1 MNKGISIGLVLLI
14 LMSGVLVTVNN
25 STGSESR
32 AKIAYSLQPRI
43 STRSIHAPIGINND
57 TDFAN
62 QAASEGWRGTGTVAD
77 PYIIENYDIDAHG
90 EGNAIYIGNT
100 TVYFVVRSCTL
111 YNASFHSWPYSTG
124 AGIALYN
131 VQNGKIENNT
141 ATNNYWAIFTWYSGN
156 NSIDKNNATNN
167 DKGIFLYNSGNNTI
181 TNNNANSN
189 NNGIH
194 LYNSSNNT
202 ITNNNATKN
211 GNGIYLECSSN
222 NNIITKNNANS
233 NNDYG
238 TRLEDCSNNTITNNT
253 VTNNKYGIHLY
264 RSGNNNIITNN
275 NVSNND
281 DGIYLRYSSNNTIT
295 NNTVTNNKDGI
306 SLWSSSNNTITNN
319 TVSNN
324 WYGIRLTYSSN
335 NNTITNNTPTNNKYG
350 IYLEHSSNNTIT
362 NNNATKN
369 KWYNIAL
376 WDSSSNIIANNNVS
390 NNNEYGIFLHSSD
403 RNIITNNNATNNTY
417 GIYLMYSGNNTIK
430 SNTMFGEGIFIE
442 GNHLSHWNT
451 HKIDTSN
458 TMNGKPVYYWKNR
471 TGGTVPP
478 GAGEVIL
485 ANCTNVRVENQNLSG
500 SYVGILLG
508 YSNKNTVANNTL
520 TKNTNG
526 IYLYKS
532 SNNTITNNNAT
543 KNTHGIRLT
552 YSSNNNTIT
561 NNTVTNNKY
570 GIYLEHS
577 SNNTITNNNAT
588 KNTNGIS
595 LWYSSKNNMVSNNT
609 IRSNNRGIALFL
621 SSNNNIIANTVTKNT
636 NGIHLE
642 YSGSNT
648 VTNNNATKN
657 TNGIYLW
664 SSNNNIITKNNANSN
679 NHGIYLWDS
688 NNRNIITNNNV
699 NSNHNDGILLE
710 YYNTNNIITNNTVTK
725 NYEGICVFSS
735 SNNTI
740 TNNNAT
746 KNEYGIFLWESSS
759 TIITNNTMFRDGIFI
774 WGDQLSHWN
783 THIIDTSNT
792 VNGRPV
798 YYWKNRN
805 GGTVPLDAGEVILAN
820 CTNVIIENQNLSNST
835 AGIELGYS
843 NNNTITNNTA
853 TKNTNGIHLW
863 HSSNNTITNN
873 TATNNTN
880 GIYLFYFSQDNIITN
895 NTITN
900 TDNGIRLRYYSHSN
914 MISNNTVTNNTHG
927 ICLTYSSNNN
937 TITNNTVTNNTHGI
951 YLHSSSSNRIYHNN
965 FINNTHQAYD
975 DTGTNFWNTSY
986 PAGGNYWSDYNGQDN
1001 YSGPNQDR
1009 AGRDGIGDTPYTNL
1023 GGGAGAR
1030 DNYPLMHPPWYV
1042 PPHLADAPWPMF
1054 HHDIYHSGAGDC
1066 SGSNGPWEYWNF
1078 TTGGDVRSSPAI
1090 GPDGTIYFGSYDN
1103 KLYALNPDGT
1113 EKWNF
1118 TTGGPVTSS
1127 PAVARDGT
1135 IYFGSTDNNLY
1146 ALYPNGS
1153 LKWKLSLLG
1162 EIISSPVIGSGGT
1175 VYIGTL
1181 NDSLYAV
1188 YSDGII
1194 KWKFTAD
1201 SAVTSSPAL
1210 DFNETVYFATYNAS
1224 VYAVYKNGT
1233 KKWNT
1238 TLGGNTSSSPTVI
1251 PGDNVLLIGS
1261 SDGKLYILNL
1271 TDGSNARNISVG
1283 HGISSTAAFFND
1295 TIYLADDGGILHA
1308 ISVSGEGGPHWKWN
1322 FTTGGAIHSSPA
1334 VAEDGTIYSGS
1345 DDGHV
1350 YAINPNGTEKWKFLA
1365 GGIIR
1370 CSPAITEGLIYIGSA
1385 DHKLYAIGDVTPPT
1399 VTIISPSNNS
1409 ILNKKNVTVYWNGS
1423 DTQSGISHYK
1433 YIITS
1438 LGTPLSWESAGKN
1451 TNHTFKGLPDGTHTV
1466 YVKAVDNAG
1475 NAGTDSVTFTVDT
1488 VAPAISITSPSDNAV
1503 LRSSD
1508 VSIKWTGSDITSGI
1522 DRYEIQIDGGSWTQ
1536 AGTSTSHI
1544 FTGLSDGTHTVHVKA
1559 VDKAGNTATDSV
1571 TFTVDATEPSI
1582 SITSP
1587 PNNTI
1592 INSSDITISWTGSD
1606 NTTSIDH
1613 YEVQIYGGPWTD
1625 VGTNTTH
1632 HFHLVNGTYLVY
1644 VKAVDKAGNTAM
1656 DSVTFTTDTANP
1668 TISIT
1673 SPADNAILKTPD
1685 VTIEWTG
1692 SDITSGIDRY
1702 EIQIDGGPWT
1712 QAGTSTNH
1720 TLTGLPDGT
1729 HTVYVKAVDNAGN
1742 AGTDSVTFT
1751 VDTVAPA
1758 ISITSPSDN
1767 AVLRSSD
1774 VSIKWTGSDITSG
1787 IDRYEIQIDGGS
1799 WTQAGTSTSHI
1810 FTGLSDGTHTVHV
1823 KAVDKAGNTATD
1835 SVTFT
1840 VDATE
1845 PSISITS
1852 PPNNTIINSSDI
1864 TISWTGSDNT
1874 TSIDHY
1880 EVQIDGGPWT
1890 QAGTSTNHT
1899 LTGLPDGTHTVY
1911 VKAIDKAGNTA
1922 TDSITF
1928 TMDTIAPALRI
1939 TSPHN
1944 NTIIKLSDITISW
1957 TGSDNTTSIDH
1968 YEVQI
1973 DKSPWSYTYY
1983 TTYTLTDLSDG
1994 SHTVNVKAVDRAG
2007 NEVAVSATFTVDTVA
2022 PILGIASPPNNAVLS
2037 LSEVT
2042 VEWIG
2047 SDITSGID
2055 HYEVQID
2062 RGPWSKVGT
2071 FTNRTFTGLLDG
2083 THTVYVRV
2091 VDKAGN
2097 VATANVTF
2105 TVDATSPTVTE
2116 HSPVGEDVSVDTVIT
2131 VTFSE
2136 PMDQGT
2142 VEISVEG
2149 VNGSITWDNNTATF
2163 IPSENL
2169 SYDTVYTVYVT
2180 GSDLAGNT
2188 LDRYNWSFKT
2198 TDTGTITG
2206 KVVDE
2211 NGKPIPG
2218 ALVTLDTGETTTTDK
2233 NGEFTLHAR
2242 AGNHTITISKE
2253 GYKTTN
2259 TTAPV
2264 TPGQTTTIPTIEIPQ
2279 TQPPQEFPWL
2289 LTLLIILAITII
2301 TTLMIKKKRKTRT

>member
-1613 YEVQIYGGPWTD
+1613 YEVQI
-1625 VGTNTTH
+1625 
-1632 HFHLVNGTYLVY
+1632 
-1644 VKAVDKAGNTAM
+1644 
-1656 DSVTFTTDTANP
+1656 
-1668 TISIT
+1668 
-1673 SPADNAILKTPD
+1673 
-1685 VTIEWTG
+1685 
-1692 SDITSGIDRY
+1692 
-1702 EIQIDGGPWT
+1702 
-1712 QAGTSTNH
+1712 
-1720 TLTGLPDGT
+1720 
-1729 HTVYVKAVDNAGN
+1729 
-1742 AGTDSVTFT
+1742 
-1751 VDTVAPA
+1751 
-1758 ISITSPSDN
+1758 
-1767 AVLRSSD
+1767 
-1774 VSIKWTGSDITSG
+1774 
-1787 IDRYEIQIDGGS
+1787 
-1799 WTQAGTSTSHI
+1799 
-1810 FTGLSDGTHTVHV
+1810 
-1823 KAVDKAGNTATD
+1823 
-1835 SVTFT
+1835 
-1840 VDATE
+1840 
-1845 PSISITS
+1845 
-1852 PPNNTIINSSDI
+1852 
-1864 TISWTGSDNT
+1864 
-1874 TSIDHY
+1874 
-1880 EVQIDGGPWT
+1880 DGGPWT